1 MSFSGPN
8 SDYQRSF
15 GGVARLYGDAGVERF
30 QRSHVCVV
38 GIGGVGSWVA
48 EALARSGIGT
58 ITLVDMDHVSVS
70 NINRQL
76 VALRSTQGKAKVKV
90 SQQRINDIN
99 PACRVI
105 LHEEFVTPENLD
117 DLLDTAFDAVID
129 CIDNF
134 RQKAALIAWCR
145 RKKIAVVTVGGAGGK
160 SDPTKLQIADLSRT
174 HKDVLLSRTRKELR
188 QQYGFPRNLKR
199 RFCVPAVYSM
209 EEVKGGEGSGLN
221 CGGLGSVTHVTATAG
236 LFAVSRV
243 LESLCRR
250 EERGSR
256 VEEVVS
262 PAISE

>member
-1 MSFSGPN
+1 MTLSEGN
-8 SDYQRSF
+8 GDYQRCF
-15 GGVARLYGDAGVERF
+15 GGVARLYGDAGLQRL

-58 ITLVDMDHVSVS
+58 ITLIDMDHVSLS

-76 VALRSTQGKAKVKV
+76 VALRSTRGKAKIEV

-105 LHEEFVTPENLD
+105 LHEDFVTPENLD
-117 DLLDTAFDAVID
+117 ELLDPAFDAVID

-134 RQKAALIAWCR
+134 RHKAALIAWCR
-145 RKKIAVVTVGGAGGK
+145 RIKIAVVTVGGAGGK
-160 SDPTKLQIADLSRT
+160 RDPAKLQIADLSRT
-174 HKDVLLSRTRKELR
+174 HKDALLSRTRKELR
-188 QQYGFPRNLKR
+188 QQYGFPRNTRR
-199 RFCVPAVYSM
+199 RFSVPAVYST
-209 EEVKGGEGSGLN
+209 EEVKGKGSGLN

-243 LESLCRR
+243 LESLCRS
-250 EERGSR
+250 GK
-256 VEEVVS
+256 
-262 PAISE
+262 

>member
-1 MSFSGPN
+1 MSEESVQ
-8 SDYQRSF
+8 QRCF
-15 GGVARLYGDAGVERF
+15 GGVTRLYGDAGLECF

-38 GIGGVGSWVA
+38 GIGGVGSWAA

-58 ITLVDMDHVSVS
+58 LTLIDMDHVSVS

-76 VALRSTQGKAKVKV
+76 VALHTTLGKAKVQV
-90 SQQRINDIN
+90 SRQRISDIN

-117 DLLDTAFDAVID
+117 DLLDPAFDAVID

-134 RQKAALIAWCR
+134 RRKAALIAWCR
-145 RKKIAVVTVGGAGGK
+145 RKKVAVVTVGGAGGK
-160 SDPTKLQIADLSRT
+160 IDPAKLQIADLSRT

-188 QQYGFPRNLKR
+188 QRYGFSRNLKR
-199 RFCVPAVYSM
+199 RFYVPAVYSM
-209 EEVKGGEGSGLN
+209 EEVKAGEGSGLN

-243 LESLCRR
+243 LELLRR
-250 EERGSR
+250 RGGRGTGDEE
-256 VEEVVS
+256 
-262 PAISE
+262 